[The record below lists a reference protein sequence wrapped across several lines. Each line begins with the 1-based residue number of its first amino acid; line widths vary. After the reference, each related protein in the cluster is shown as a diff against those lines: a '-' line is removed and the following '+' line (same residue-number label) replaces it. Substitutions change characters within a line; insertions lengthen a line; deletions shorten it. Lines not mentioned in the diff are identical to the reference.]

1 MFLVCTIISIVA
13 AIQLAKAQYE
23 YVVADLPHDFSDF
36 AIQALDAA
44 DMILLVASPDMAS
57 IRAVTAALD
66 TYEKLDY
73 PKEKIKFVLN
83 AIFPYSTLS
92 KDKLEAALGMTA
104 LATIPYTRDVFVE
117 AINLGQPVV
126 YHKPNLPI
134 SNLLEDFAFHV
145 SKDAHKK
152 AKPENPS
159 DAWNRVFKRYQERKK

>member
-1 MFLVCTIISIVA
+1 M
-13 AIQLAKAQYE
+13 
-23 YVVADLPHDFSDF
+23 VADLPHDFSDF

-57 IRAVTAALD
+57 IRAITAALD

-104 LATIPYTRDVFVE
+104 LATIPYARDVFVE

-126 YHKPNLPI
+126 FHKPNLPI
-134 SNLLEDFAFHV
+134 SNFLEDFAFHV
-145 SKDAHKK
+145 SKDAHKTANSATEGLK
-152 AKPENPS
+152 ICC
-159 DAWNRVFKRYQERKK
+159 FL

>member
-1 MFLVCTIISIVA
+1 
-13 AIQLAKAQYE
+13 
-23 YVVADLPHDFSDF
+23 VVADLPHDFSDF
-36 AIQALDAA
+36 SIQALDMA
-44 DMILLVASPDMAS
+44 DIILLMASPDMAS

-83 AIFPYSTLS
+83 AIFPSSNLS
-92 KDKLEAALGMTA
+92 KDKLEAALGMSA
-104 LATIPYTRDVFVE
+104 FVTIPYTRDVFVE

-126 YHKPNLPI
+126 THRPNLPI

-152 AKPENPS
+152 ARPQNPTE
-159 DAWNRVFKRYQERKK
+159 AWSRVYGRHQSRKR